1 MTGSA
6 KPGIGMRAGPSSPA
20 FASLKPGYN
29 QAMPTIKILSGGAM
43 KSLLVEVVPLF
54 ERVNGSKVEIRF
66 ALTSVLK
73 KEIEDGAA
81 FDIALLPRPE
91 LDALVEAGKIA
102 AGTQTDITRSAVGLA
117 VRAGAPKPDIGTVEA
132 LRQTLRRA
140 RTIGYSDGPSGAYIA
155 DLLVRLGIADEMKPK
170 TRLTGRPVAEIV
182 AEGEAEIGMQQIV
195 AILPVKGA
203 DLVGPLPGEL
213 QNIIV
218 YAAGI
223 APGSGQAARALVAF
237 MGTPEVVGMI
247 RAKGMEPG

>member
-1 MTGSA
+1 MST
-6 KPGIGMRAGPSSPA
+6 M
-20 FASLKPGYN
+20 
-29 QAMPTIKILSGGAM
+29 KILSGGAM
-43 KSLLVEVVPLF
+43 KSLMVDVAPLF
-54 ERVNGSKVEIRF
+54 ERANGTKAEIRF

-73 KEIEDGAA
+73 KEIEDGAT

-91 LDALVEAGKIA
+91 LGALVESGKIA

-117 VRAGAPKPDIGTVEA
+117 VRAGMPKPDIGTVEA
-132 LRQTLRRA
+132 LKRTLQEA
-140 RTIGYSDGPSGAYIA
+140 KSIGYSDGPSGAYIA

-170 TRLTGRPVAEIV
+170 TRLTSRPVAEIV
-182 AEGEAEIGMQQIV
+182 AEGEAEVGMQQIV

-203 DLVGPLPGEL
+203 ELVGPLPGEL

-223 APGSGQAARALVAF
+223 APSSGQSGTAHALIAF
-237 MGTPEVVGMI
+237 MATPEVVRMI